1 MPGVECGADSPP
13 APAATA
19 ARINAAV
26 GIPRHPDMT
35 VECCPCGKEKATRGW
50 VSPPKFSYRAHDLE
64 VVDSISAA
72 EILGLRFDRA
82 FYKLMAFNLAFE
94 CLGADAKYDTTAF
107 EGAVAATESE
117 ICALLAGTEIFA
129 ERIGLDLSQV
139 LAFSTV
145 LDADFYGLGWPLGT
159 LSENDMRQ
167 ANEVA
172 DVFQEVWAKW
182 GNSIE
187 GFGKAS

>member
-1 MPGVECGADSPP
+1 
-13 APAATA
+13 
-19 ARINAAV
+19 
-26 GIPRHPDMT
+26 
-35 VECCPCGKEKATRGW
+35 
-50 VSPPKFSYRAHDLE
+50 
-64 VVDSISAA
+64 
-72 EILGLRFDRA
+72 
-82 FYKLMAFNLAFE
+82 MAFNLAFE

-172 DVFQEVWAKW
+172 GVFQEIWAKW